1 MKQDYSKGVLEVEGR
16 KFQIEFWIDE
26 YLSLPYFS
34 VSEIVKKP
42 MRVGFFKRR
51 TEIKECLIPIS
62 EGWTCEDRLEVAK
75 SKILSHIEHE
85 KFVEVEKQRIAAFCA
100 GSQL

>member
-16 KFQIEFWIDE
+16 KFQIEFWTDE

-34 VSEIVKKP
+34 ISEIVKKP
-42 MRVGFFKRR
+42 MRVGFLKRR
-51 TEIKECLIPIS
+51 TEIKECMEPIL

-75 SKILSHIEHE
+75 SKIVSHLEHE
-85 KFVEVEKQRIAAFCA
+85 RFKEMEKQRIAAFCA
-100 GSQL
+100 GSQM